1 MNLSRFATDF
11 FVLEYNPIISGLDK
25 RTWSAR
31 MASRLQLSGSP
42 FLKTLALHALCD
54 RRSVYGWISP
64 VPLVHE
70 EIQSFHC
77 CPRGNSFRLIHGSA
91 ATNLVTSHLR
101 TSRQPT
107 TCGYPV
113 LQRHI
118 RLVSCWVG
126 RNSLVEFWTVQND
139 PKIIFPFRLSLFA
152 SACAK
157 IMKIYEGLRRSLKIY
172 EGLRIST
179 KV

>member
-42 FLKTLALHALCD
+42 FLETLALHALCD

-64 VPLVHE
+64 VR
-70 EIQSFHC
+70 SFTRKFNRFIAS

-126 RNSLVEFWTVQND
+126 GNSLVEFWAVS
-139 PKIIFPFRLSLFA
+139 K
-152 SACAK
+152 
-157 IMKIYEGLRRSLKIY
+157 RSKNNFSFSILHVCVY
-172 EGLRIST
+172 
-179 KV
+179 VC